1 MDKAYAQLVFVVGG
15 KNPNYEKNE
24 KLATDLHN
32 LLEKKYK
39 GIELGSLNKAGA
51 GSNGVYNQNLSENAL
66 LIEFGGVDNTFEEL
80 NRSADALADVF
91 SEYFWQAEKVNQDVE
106 PSTDK
111 Q

>member
-1 MDKAYAQLVFVVGG
+1 MARHMQSLAFVIGG
-15 KNPNYEKNE
+15 KNPNHEKNE
-24 KLATDLHN
+24 KLARDLHN

-39 GIELGSLNKAGA
+39 GISWRSYMKKSA
-51 GSNGVYNQNLSENAL
+51 GSNGVYNQNLSENAI

-106 PSTDK
+106 QSTDK